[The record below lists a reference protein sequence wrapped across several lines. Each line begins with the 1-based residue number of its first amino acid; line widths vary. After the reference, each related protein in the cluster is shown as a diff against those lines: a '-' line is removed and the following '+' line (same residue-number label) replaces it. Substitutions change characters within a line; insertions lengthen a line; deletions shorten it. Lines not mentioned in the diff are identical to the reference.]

1 MSLLKEL
8 WKERSIKIF
17 VLSLFVLGALPL
29 GLKGLQYGMDF
40 TGGTLIQVK
49 LDKKLETM
57 EMQTVLTVLQTRL
70 NAYGLKDISVKPAG
84 QEYIIVA
91 IAETNPQSV
100 NQLQSLLGQQGKF
113 EALFNGQPVLSGNDI
128 ISVISDPQKGYGVQ
142 GVTNNYEW
150 IVPFLL
156 TNDAANRFA
165 QAVAGQCTS
174 LQGSEQC
181 KEVVYMFIDRPENAV
196 ILINRTLY
204 NEEKSIPEDL
214 DLSTS
219 TIPIEDLVKN
229 SGEELIV
236 TDTLDN
242 DTLAS
247 IKNKTVVIREGSFDQ
262 KLLEQYASKV
272 VAKSKA
278 AKYWII
284 NGLNLENIVHLT
296 PGITEGNPITQPS
309 ITGHAAT
316 IQQAVEELNRVTI
329 LLKSGKLPVSVSVG
343 SVSTI
348 SPALGADFLKYS
360 AMAGGFAGLAIIG
373 IVFIRYRNIKIAA
386 PIILTSF
393 SEVFLI
399 LGMASLIGWQI
410 DLISVAGIVA
420 AVGTGIDYQIII
432 IDEILRK
439 EQEAMLSIVAKIKK
453 AFSIIFMAAAT
464 IIFAMFPLIFLG
476 LGTLKGFAITTI
488 LGVLI
493 GLLIT
498 RPAYASIVNKLS
510 TKHTP

>member
-1 MSLLKEL
+1 
-8 WKERSIKIF
+8 
-17 VLSLFVLGALPL
+17 
-29 GLKGLQYGMDF
+29 
-40 TGGTLIQVK
+40 
-49 LDKKLETM
+49 
-57 EMQTVLTVLQTRL
+57 
-70 NAYGLKDISVKPAG
+70 
-84 QEYIIVA
+84 
-91 IAETNPQSV
+91 
-100 NQLQSLLGQQGKF
+100 
-113 EALFNGQPVLSGNDI
+113 
-128 ISVISDPQKGYGVQ
+128 
-142 GVTNNYEW
+142 
-150 IVPFLL
+150 
-156 TNDAANRFA
+156 
-165 QAVAGQCTS
+165 
-174 LQGSEQC
+174 
-181 KEVVYMFIDRPENAV
+181 
-196 ILINRTLY
+196 
-204 NEEKSIPEDL
+204 
-214 DLSTS
+214 
-219 TIPIEDLVKN
+219 
-229 SGEELIV
+229 
-236 TDTLDN
+236 
-242 DTLAS
+242 
-247 IKNKTVVIREGSFDQ
+247 
-262 KLLEQYASKV
+262 
-272 VAKSKA
+272 VAKSKV

-399 LGMASLIGWQI
+399 LGMAALIGWQI
-410 DLISVAGIVA
+410 DLVSVAGIVA

-510 TKHTP
+510 TK